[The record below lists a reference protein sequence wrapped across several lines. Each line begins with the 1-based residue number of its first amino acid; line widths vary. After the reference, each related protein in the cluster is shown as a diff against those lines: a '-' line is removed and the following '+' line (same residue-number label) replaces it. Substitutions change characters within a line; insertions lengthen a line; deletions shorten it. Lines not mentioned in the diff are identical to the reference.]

1 MQHSIYPP
9 LDLKQTLSA
18 KRLLGLWRLLGGF
31 QWVYLAAIISL
42 ALATAARSVT
52 YLLLQYFVDD
62 VLIQKK
68 AATPFYLIALG
79 FVSLAV
85 FQGAFT
91 FISGKL
97 AARSGEGAIL
107 RLRNY
112 LFDHIQGRMGGHFA
126 NPGQVAVLRVDNNQ
140 PFDSHVAH
148 GPRGGPDIFGVPR
161 PVQNDGNV
169 F

>member
-9 LDLKQTLSA
+9 LDLKQALSA

-31 QWVYLAAIISL
+31 QWIYLAAIISL

-79 FVSLAV
+79 F
-85 FQGAFT
+85 Q
-91 FISGKL
+91 SGCL
-97 AARSGEGAIL
+97 SR
-107 RLRNY
+107 
-112 LFDHIQGRMGGHFA
+112 
-126 NPGQVAVLRVDNNQ
+126 RVHLYQ
-140 PFDSHVAH
+140 
-148 GPRGGPDIFGVPR
+148 R
-161 PVQNDGNV
+161 
-169 F
+169 